1 MREIKYRVWD
11 GKEMQELSL
20 IGLFTIFDNNPC
32 LYTYDSDGNHLL
44 YYKDTEPMQFT
55 GLLDKNGVE
64 IYEGDL
70 IRRDGRFIEKVFW
83 EDGSF
88 HTIIVAPEDLLA
100 HPHRGQIYDNLKY
113 WKKQGVEVIGNI
125 YENGDLLK

>member
-1 MREIKYRVWD
+1 MREIKFRQFYVGHDVD
-11 GKEMQELSL
+11 GLKTSSKFHYWGYIYDDSPDAFTSPLSS
-20 IGLFTIFDNNPC
+20 TDAKPSQQ
-32 LYTYDSDGNHLL
+32 Y
-44 YYKDTEPMQFT
+44 T
-55 GLLDKNGVE
+55 GLKDKNGVE

-70 IRRDGRFIEKVFW
+70 IKRDDRFTEKVFW